1 MTSDDIFKTL
11 IKNNDGMTY
20 FKCLLIQVVGACIAH
35 IYYEKLDYLPKVWL
49 LRWLI
54 NSSENSFKKGSQ
66 KS

>member
-35 IYYEKLDYLPKVWL
+35 IHYEKLDYLPKVMTIAMIDQLQW
-49 LRWLI
+49 
-54 NSSENSFKKGSQ
+54 K
-66 KS
+66 